1 MRQDLR
7 GKPRRARNK
16 TKRLRKRSHGDSRR
30 QTSVWRSG
38 RGLLATRTA
47 NGVSLTGRDAGRA
60 DTKAETGMDD
70 AVDWTSPL
78 GFRDSKNELEAAIQ
92 RYVDLYEFAPI
103 AYVSL
108 DRFGRIEE
116 SNLAAISLLERTRK
130 QLVGAPF
137 ILRVVKQDSELFLRH
152 LLRCRSSKTL
162 VETELC
168 LKNQHGDAIPVQ
180 LSSTPS
186 TSSRKDGA
194 LLYQTAIIDLRERK
208 AAEKS
213 LGEAARQREALYQF
227 VERRHEAKSS
237 SDIYAAALDAILSAL
252 ACDRASILLLDGQ
265 GVMRFVGWR
274 GLSENYRRAAEGHS
288 PWKPD
293 AKDPEPICIG
303 DVERADISDL
313 LRSSIRAEGIG
324 AAAFVPLVTDGKLIG
339 KFTTY
344 YDAPHVF
351 SDQELSLSLTIAA
364 QLALGLERKRAEEEL
379 RVSEERMRAVI
390 EIAVVGIA
398 RSDLKGKIIITI

>member
-1 MRQDLR
+1 MGQDMS

-16 TKRLRKRSHGDSRR
+16 TKRLRKRSHGASGG
-30 QTSVWRSG
+30 QASVWRSG

-47 NGVSLTGRDAGRA
+47 NGVSLTGRDSGRT
-60 DTKAETGMDD
+60 DTKTETGMDD

-186 TSSRKDGA
+186 TSSRKNGA

-213 LGEAARQREALYQF
+213 LADAARQHKALYEF
-227 VERRHEAKSS
+227 VERRHEAQRS
-237 SDIYAAALDAILSAL
+237 SDIYAAALDASLSAL
-252 ACDRASILLLDGQ
+252 LCDRGSILLLDCQ
-265 GVMRFVGWR
+265 GVMRFYACHC
-274 GLSENYRRAAEGHS
+274 LSDQYHRS
-288 PWKPD
+288 
-293 AKDPEPICIG
+293 
-303 DVERADISDL
+303 VE
-313 LRSSIRAEGIG
+313 LRSSCESGG
-324 AAAFVPLVTDGKLIG
+324 CDLWP
-339 KFTTY
+339 
-344 YDAPHVF
+344 
-351 SDQELSLSLTIAA
+351 TI
-364 QLALGLERKRAEEEL
+364 
-379 RVSEERMRAVI
+379 
-390 EIAVVGIA
+390 
-398 RSDLKGKIIITI
+398 

>member
-1 MRQDLR
+1 MGQDMS

-16 TKRLRKRSHGDSRR
+16 TKRLRKRSHGASGG
-30 QTSVWRSG
+30 QASVWRSG

-47 NGVSLTGRDAGRA
+47 NGVSLSGRDSGRT
-60 DTKAETGMDD
+60 DTKTETGMDD

-137 ILRVVKQDSELFLRH
+137 ILRVVKNDSELFLRH
-152 LLRCRSSKTL
+152 LLRCRSSKTR

-168 LKNQHGDAIPVQ
+168 LKDQNAATSPVQ

-186 TSSRKDGA
+186 TSSRKNGA

-213 LGEAARQREALYQF
+213 LADAARQHEALYQF
-227 VERRHEAKSS
+227 VDRRHEAKSF
-237 SDIYAAALDAILSAL
+237 SDIYDAALDAIFSAL
-252 ACDRASILLLDGQ
+252 CCDRASILLRDDQ
-265 GVMRFVGWR
+265 DVMRFVGGR
-274 GLSENYRRAAEGHS
+274 GLSENYR
-288 PWKPD
+288 
-293 AKDPEPICIG
+293 
-303 DVERADISDL
+303 
-313 LRSSIRAEGIG
+313 
-324 AAAFVPLVTDGKLIG
+324 
-339 KFTTY
+339 
-344 YDAPHVF
+344 
-351 SDQELSLSLTIAA
+351 
-364 QLALGLERKRAEEEL
+364 
-379 RVSEERMRAVI
+379 
-390 EIAVVGIA
+390 
-398 RSDLKGKIIITI
+398 